1 MKNLLNLKVIMI
13 LFLGTITLSSCDD
26 DDDDVV
32 YVPETISEI
41 AAATPQ
47 LSNLVAALDRAGLV
61 ETLDNPGQY
70 TVFAPTNQAFQ
81 AFLTA
86 NNFTSLNDVPVNVLT
101 QVLLNHVVSG
111 KNLSTNLTTG
121 YVNTLATF
129 GNTDLNLSMF
139 INTASGVRLNGV
151 SNVVTP
157 DINATNGVVH
167 VVDAVIGLP
176 TVVTFALADPTFDV
190 LVSALTR
197 ETSFTFVNTLSTA
210 NGNNPAPFTVFA
222 PTNTAFVDL
231 LSELSLSGLADVPT
245 ETLAATLAMHVIA
258 EANVQSTGLSDNMNV
273 ATLGGNITA
282 NITGGATLTDAN
294 DRVSNIVYTNVQA
307 ANGVVHVIDKV
318 ILPPLL

>member
-1 MKNLLNLKVIMI
+1 MKKLLSLKVIMI

-26 DDDDVV
+26 DDDDVI

-101 QVLLNHVVSG
+101 QVLLNHVVAG
-111 KNLSTNLTTG
+111 KNLSTNLSTG

-129 GNTDLNLSMF
+129 GDTDLNLSMF
-139 INTASGVRLNGV
+139 INTTSGVRLNGV
-151 SNVVTP
+151 SSVVTP

-210 NGNNPAPFTVFA
+210 NGTSPAPFTVFA
-222 PTNTAFVDL
+222 PTNDAFVDL
-231 LSELSLSGLADVPT
+231 LSELSLAGLADVPT
-245 ETLAATLAMHVIA
+245 DVLAATLAMHVVGG
-258 EANVQSTGLSDNMNV
+258 ANVQASGLSNNMSIT
-273 ATLGGNITA
+273 TLGGNITA
-282 NITGGATLTDAN
+282 NVTGGATLTDSN
-294 DRVSNIVYTNVQA
+294 NRISNIVYTNVQA

-318 ILPPLL
+318 ILPPLN

>member
-13 LFLGTITLSSCDD
+13 LFLGTITLTSCDD

-86 NNFTSLNDVPVNVLT
+86 NNFSSLNDVPVNVLT

-111 KNLSTNLTTG
+111 KNVSTNLSTG

-129 GNTDLNLSMF
+129 GDTDLNLSMF
-139 INTASGVRLNGV
+139 INTASGVRLNDV
-151 SNVVTP
+151 SSVVTP
-157 DINATNGVVH
+157 DINATNGVIH

-197 ETSFTFVNTLSTA
+197 ETSFTFVNTLSSV
-210 NGNNPAPFTVFA
+210 NGTSPAPFTVFA
-222 PTNTAFVDL
+222 PTNDAFVDL
-231 LSELSLSGLADVPT
+231 LSELSLANLADVPT
-245 ETLAATLAMHVIA
+245 DILASTLAMHVVA
-258 EANVQSTGLSDNMNV
+258 GANVQSSGLSNNMSV

-294 DRVSNIVYTNVQA
+294 NRVSNIIYTNVQA

-318 ILPPLL
+318 ILPAL